1 MAHDFVIG
9 LLDDDET
16 KAKAQAAFLTKAK
29 AQAAFFGYAEAVFY
43 RAFGAQGFNGGV
55 SGNGGSK
62 VITHAEAKD
71 GLLFAINSDAIANY
85 PDGSRID
92 DVRNFYE
99 EHVKNADSSAKYFVW
114 FG

>member
-9 LLDDDET
+9 LLDDEE
-16 KAKAQAAFLTKAK
+16 QPK
-29 AQAAFFGYAEAVFY
+29 AQAAFFGYAAGIFYEAF
-43 RAFGAQGFNGGV
+43 AASDFNAGV
-55 SGNGGSK
+55 SGIGKGK

-71 GLLFAINSDAIANY
+71 GLLRVVNSSAIANY
-85 PDGSRID
+85 PDPNRID

-99 EHVKNADSSAKYFVW
+99 EHVKNADSSEKFIVW